1 MHRPRRRSSVT
12 ERVAGKLELAR
23 PGDMVGSDAGDEGQG
38 RACRTVLAT
47 SGLLAFA
54 LIAKVL

>member
-1 MHRPRRRSSVT
+1 MT

-23 PGDMVGSDAGDEGQG
+23 PGDTVGSDAGDEGQG
-38 RACRTVLAT
+38 RACRTILAT
-47 SGLLAFA
+47 SGFLAFA